1 MGIYKYDMS
10 NPAHTYYIAFRYY
23 WPRLIATAG
32 TWFLWDV
39 AFYGNKLFSGPIFS
53 SMVPDGNLI
62 TINGLI
68 LLNNAV
74 ALVGYWLAAYLIDMG
89 WYGTVVYS

>member
-1 MGIYKYDMS
+1 
-10 NPAHTYYIAFRYY
+10 
-23 WPRLIATAG
+23 
-32 TWFLWDV
+32 
-39 AFYGNKLFSGPIFS
+39 
-53 SMVPDGNLI
+53 MVPDGNLV

-89 WYGTVVYS
+89 WYEENAFIQ